1 MVNLLIQE
9 KINEQL
15 FEKLEL
21 AYFCVDHTMKVKDVS
36 DNLSHYGYGDI
47 IVGGDIQ
54 DFVDFMVGLDSHT
67 ELDLPLVGSPSGIP
81 VSVSLLPSETQ
92 LTVLITNATTQADQR
107 QMLQQK
113 ANENELLVDQQ
124 IKLMAQ
130 LKLASVELETKNAQ
144 LEEASRLQTSFLSG
158 VSHEFRTPLTS
169 IIGYT
174 NLVKQALQDG
184 ALEATRSGALV
195 ADGDSNNHLRAVQR
209 SSKHLLSLVENLLD
223 HGKLDSGEIVIRPKT
238 TKLAEIFED
247 VELLLKPLSDAKH
260 IELNC
265 HTDFDNGILS
275 VLDDSRLRQCLINLL
290 GNAVKFT
297 DHGSVSLT
305 ASLDEDLLS
314 VLVEDTGPGI
324 SSDDLQKIRLP
335 FWQGLDPGKAGT
347 GLGLTITERL
357 VELMGGELLIES
369 ELGKGTKV
377 SFQMPAPVVLSDEP
391 ANSLEGIPVEPLN
404 ILLAEDD
411 NDIADLVCMMLIE
424 KGIEVERVENGAQAI
439 EALSNKHYDLVL
451 MDIHMPVMSGYEA
464 LAELKRQGNQ
474 TPVVVM
480 SASAVDADRARAIDL
495 GCRAYLVKPVDIDD
509 IIGIAGQV
517 IS

>member
-1 MVNLLIQE
+1 MVNLSIQE

-21 AYFCVDHTMKVKDVS
+21 AYFCVDHSMRVKDIS
-36 DNLSHYGYGDI
+36 ENLKDYGYGDI
-47 IVGGDIQ
+47 TIGANIQ
-54 DFVDFMVGLDSHT
+54 DFVDFMVGMDSHT
-67 ELDLPLVGSPSGIP
+67 ELDLPLVASPSGIP
-81 VSVSLLPSETQ
+81 VSVSLLPAENQ
-92 LTVLITNATTQADQR
+92 LTVLITNAKTQADQR

-113 ANENELLVDQQ
+113 ANENELLVGQQ
-124 IKLMAQ
+124 KKLMAQ
-130 LKLASVELETKNAQ
+130 LELASAELETKNAQ

-174 NLVKQALQDG
+174 DLVKQALES
-184 ALEATRSGALV
+184 APKEASQQGLP
-195 ADGDSNNHLRAVQR
+195 ADKKSSIHIRAVQR

-223 HGKLDSGEIVIRPKT
+223 HGKLGSDEIAIRPKT

-247 VELLLKPLSDAKH
+247 VEVLLKPLSDAKH
-260 IELNC
+260 IALNC
-265 HTDFDNGILS
+265 DRDFDGNVLS

-305 ASLDEDLLS
+305 ASLDQDLLS
-314 VLVEDTGPGI
+314 VSVKDTGPGI
-324 SSDDLQKIRLP
+324 SDDDLQRIRLP
-335 FWQGLDPGKAGT
+335 FWQGLDTGKAGT

-369 ELGKGTKV
+369 ELGKGTSV
-377 SFQMPAPVVLSDEP
+377 SFQMPAPVVLSEQP
-391 ANSLEGIPVEPLN
+391 ANSLDAIPVEPLN

-424 KGIEVERVENGAQAI
+424 KGIAVERVENGAQAI
-439 EALSNKHYDLVL
+439 EALSGKHYDLVL

-464 LAELKRQGNQ
+464 LAELKSQGNQ

-480 SASAVDADRARAIDL
+480 SASAVDADRERAIDL

-517 IS
+517 IF

>member
-1 MVNLLIQE
+1 MINPSIQK

-15 FEKLEL
+15 FKKLKL
-21 AYFCVDHTMKVKDVS
+21 AYFCVDHSLNVTEVS
-36 DNLSHYGYGDI
+36 DNLSDYGYANIPHGAD
-47 IVGGDIQ
+47 VQ
-54 DFVDFMVGLDSHT
+54 DYIDFMVGMDSHT
-67 ELDLPLVGSPSGIP
+67 KLDLPLVATPSGIP
-81 VSVSLLPSETQ
+81 VSVSLLPSDKQ
-92 LTVLITNATTQADQR
+92 LTVLITDASIQAEQR

-113 ANENELLVDQQ
+113 ANENELLVDLQK
-124 IKLMAQ
+124 KLMVQ
-130 LKLASVELETKNAQ
+130 LEDASSQLEIKNTQ

-174 NLVKQALQDG
+174 NLVKQALQEKP
-184 ALEATRSGALV
+184 LNTRDTDVVNDNS
-195 ADGDSNNHLRAVQR
+195 DKHIRAVQR

-238 TKLAEIFED
+238 TRLAEIFED
-247 VELLLKPLSDAKH
+247 VEMLLMPLSDAKR
-260 IELNC
+260 IELKVIM
-265 HTDFDNGILS
+265 DFAPDVLS

-297 DHGSVSLT
+297 DIGSVSLH
-305 ASLDEDLLS
+305 ASLSQDVLS
-314 VLVEDTGPGI
+314 VQVNDTGPGI
-324 SSDDLQKIRLP
+324 NAEDLEKIRLP
-335 FWQGLDPGKAGT
+335 FWQGLNTGKAGT

-357 VELMGGELLIES
+357 VELMGGDLLIES
-369 ELGKGTKV
+369 QVGLGTKV
-377 SFQMPAPVVLSDEP
+377 SFQMPAPVVLNDEP
-391 ANSLEGIPVEPLN
+391 ANSLEGIPAEPLS

-411 NDIADLVCMMLIE
+411 TDIADLVCMMLME
-424 KGIEVERVENGAQAI
+424 KGILVERVENGAQAV
-439 EALSNKHYDLVL
+439 EALSAKHYDLVL

-464 LAELKRQGNQ
+464 LAELKAQGDL

-480 SASAVDADRARAIDL
+480 SASAVDADRERAIDL